1 MKAVIQRVTQAR
13 VTIDGKIRSEIK
25 TGLLVLMGIEDA
37 DNQEDLE
44 WLSNK
49 IVNLRIF
56 DDPQDSANENKVPN
70 ISVKDMGGDILLVSQ
85 FTLQA
90 STKKGNRPSYI
101 KASKPDIAVP
111 VYERMIIQLE
121 NDLGKRIYTGEF
133 GADMKVSLLNDGPV
147 TIIIDTKNKE

>member
-1 MKAVIQRVTQAR
+1 MKAVIQRVTQAS
-13 VTIDGKIRSEIK
+13 VTIEGNIRSEIK
-25 TGLLVLMGIEDA
+25 TGLLVLIGIEDA
-37 DNQEDLE
+37 DGNEDIG

-49 IVNLRIF
+49 IINLRIF
-56 DDPQDSANENKVPN
+56 DDENKVPN

-111 VYERMIIQLE
+111 LYKQMIVQLE
-121 NDLGKRIYTGEF
+121 NDLGKKIFTGEF

-147 TIIIDTKNKE
+147 TIIIDTKQKE